1 MGYQKPHRG
10 SALALLVLLLASW
23 AGPATADRLDERL
36 TRTFPTQ
43 SPVYIGYERISGPN
57 TAHDHR
63 QYLIL
68 DFRFVNKPDH
78 KHLQA
83 AVARICHRVLR
94 DRPLLR
100 ELDHQGYDEI
110 SVAFDRHYQYDC
122 L

>member
-1 MGYQKPHRG
+1 MGYQQSDRG
-10 SALALLVLLLASW
+10 PALALLALLLASW
-23 AGPATADRLDERL
+23 AWPATADPLDERL
-36 TRTFPTQ
+36 ANTFPIQ

-68 DFRFVNKPDH
+68 DFRFVDKPDH
-78 KHLQA
+78 KHLQS

-94 DRPLLR
+94 DKPLLR
-100 ELDHQGYDEI
+100 VLDHQGYDEI